1 MATFFKALAVIVWIA
16 GAILFLAYST
26 GEVGIIIGIIVLIGA
41 FISGMFCMGISVIL
55 NQQDEILS
63 AISRVNTKLDKQNN
77 DNIASP
83 VGLGYTQRK
92 SLSERLSS
100 DSPDAAKV
108 WSCKKCGEVN
118 PLSSSICK
126 SCGSYK

>member
-1 MATFFKALAVIVWIA
+1 MATFFKVLAIIEWIA
-16 GAILFLAYST
+16 GGILFFVYLFGGFTGFLIGLSILA
-26 GEVGIIIGIIVLIGA
+26 GA
-41 FISGMFCMGISVIL
+41 FISGMFCMAISVIL
-55 NQQDEILS
+55 KQQDEILS
-63 AISRVNTKLDKQNN
+63 AISRVNTELDKQNN
-77 DNIASP
+77 DNIAP
-83 VGLGYTQRK
+83 IGLGYTQRK

-100 DSPDAAKV
+100 DSPNAAKV

>member
-16 GAILFLAYST
+16 GAILFLTYST

-83 VGLGYTQRK
+83 VGSGYTQRK

-118 PLSSSICK
+118 LLSSSICK

>member
-1 MATFFKALAVIVWIA
+1 MSAFFMALAVIVWVA
-16 GAILFLAYST
+16 GGILFLVYST
-26 GEVGIIIGIIVLIGA
+26 GEVGFLIGIIVLIGA
-41 FISGMFCMGISVIL
+41 FISGMFCMAISVIL
-55 NQQDEILS
+55 KQQDEILT

-83 VGLGYTQRK
+83 IGSGYTQRK

-100 DSPDAAKV
+100 DSPDAAKI

-118 PLSSSICK
+118 HLSSSICK